1 MSPVSR
7 APDARRRPPGVGG
20 AVGASGS
27 GPRSTPYGG
36 RVPQRLTPLEVSLLA
51 LDTARTPGHV
61 GTVTVLEP
69 GPGQET
75 VDHAGLTVL
84 VADRLAYVPRYR
96 QRVVSVPGRLAA
108 PVWIDDDDFDLS
120 FHVRT
125 AALPR
130 PGTSDQ
136 LRELVGQVLARRLDR
151 SRPLWEVLL
160 VEGLEGGRVA
170 VVEKTHLALVDGGD
184 TVDLAQVLLDA
195 DLEGSLPGAV
205 AEWHPALEPGPTDLV
220 VGALWE
226 SAQDPARAVDNL
238 RGVVAGALG
247 VALAVGEV
255 VGGTLGG
262 GLGDLAGDA
271 LRGGR
276 PPAGSPLAG
285 AVSRSRRFA
294 TLRVPLA
301 DLQAVHA
308 AHGHTVNDVVLA
320 VVAGGLRSWL
330 LTRGGLGRTRTLRAL
345 VPMSVIEDE
354 VGTSSLGVQVA
365 PHLQDL
371 PVGEANPLVRLHQVA
386 YSSEAHR
393 DSGRAV
399 DARTLTDIA
408 GFAPATLHVL
418 GVRVAAQTVRRPHDV
433 LITNVPGPQVPLY
446 ADGARMTE
454 TFPVVPLG
462 PGHLLAVGVTSYD
475 GGVFFGLTADRD
487 AIDDL
492 DVLVQCLDD
501 AVGDLLDTTDQARRR
516 QPTRAASP
524 AARRAAASKAAARA
538 EAARRRAAGRRS
550 A

>member
-1 MSPVSR
+1 M
-7 APDARRRPPGVGG
+7 
-20 AVGASGS
+20 
-27 GPRSTPYGG
+27 
-36 RVPQRLTPLEVSLLA
+36 PQRLTPLEVSLLA
-51 LDTARTPGHV
+51 LDTTRTPGHV

-69 GPGQET
+69 GPGQEI
-75 VDHAGLTVL
+75 VDHAGLAPL
-84 VADRLAYVPRYR
+84 VADRLSYVPRYR
-96 QRVVSVPGRLAA
+96 QRVVAVPGRLAA
-108 PVWIDDDDFDLS
+108 PVWVDDDDFDLS

-125 AALPR
+125 TALPR

-136 LRELVGQVLARRLDR
+136 LSELVGQVLARRLDR
-151 SRPLWEVLL
+151 SRPLWEVLV

-195 DLEGSLPGAV
+195 DPEASLAGSAV
-205 AEWHPALEPGPTDLV
+205 AEWHPALEPGATDLV

-226 SAQDPARAVDNL
+226 SAQDPVRAVDNL

-255 VGGTLGG
+255 VGGTLGA
-262 GLGDLAGDA
+262 GLGDLAGDV

-285 AVSRSRRFA
+285 TVSQSRRFA

-330 LTRGGLGRTRTLRAL
+330 LTRGGLGRAQRLRAL
-345 VPMSVIEDE
+345 VPMSVLEDE
-354 VGTSSLGVQVA
+354 GGTSSLGVQVA

-371 PVGEANPLVRLHQVA
+371 PVGESNPLVRLHQVA
-386 YSSEAHR
+386 YAGEAHR
-393 DSGRAV
+393 DSGRSV

-454 TFPVVPLG
+454 TYPVVPLG
-462 PGHLLAVGVTSYD
+462 AGHLLAVGVTSYD

-538 EAARRRAAGRRS
+538 EAARRRAGGGRS

>member
-1 MSPVSR
+1 M
-7 APDARRRPPGVGG
+7 
-20 AVGASGS
+20 
-27 GPRSTPYGG
+27 
-36 RVPQRLTPLEVSLLA
+36 PQRLTPLEVSLLA
-51 LDTARTPGHV
+51 LDTTRTPGHV
-61 GTVTVLEP
+61 GTVTLL
-69 GPGQET
+69 GPGTGSST
-75 VDHAGLTVL
+75 VDHAGLTAL
-84 VADRLAYVPRYR
+84 VEARLAYVPRYR
-96 QRVVSVPGRLAA
+96 QRVASVPGRLAA
-108 PVWIDDDDFDLS
+108 PVWVDDDDFDLS

-136 LRELVGQVLARRLDR
+136 LLELVAQVLARRLDR
-151 SRPLWEVLL
+151 SRPLWEVH
-160 VEGLEGGRVA
+160 VVGGLEGGRVA

-195 DLEGSLPGAV
+195 DPEASGAGDQV
-205 AEWHPALEPGPTDLV
+205 AEWHPALEPGSTDLV

-238 RGVVAGALG
+238 RGVVTGALG

-262 GLGDLAGDA
+262 GLGDLVGDA

-285 AVSRSRRFA
+285 TVSPSRRFA

-301 DLQAVHA
+301 DLHAVHA
-308 AHGHTVNDVVLA
+308 AHGYTVNDVVLA

-330 LTRGGLGRTRTLRAL
+330 RTRGGLGRTRTLRAL
-345 VPMSVIEDE
+345 VPMSVLEDE

-371 PVGEANPLVRLHQVA
+371 PVGEADALVRLHQVA
-386 YSSEAHR
+386 CASEAHR
-393 DSGRAV
+393 DGGRAV
-399 DARTLTDIA
+399 DARTLTEIA

-418 GVRVAAQTVRRPHDV
+418 GVRVAAEAVRMPHDV

-446 ADGARMTE
+446 AASARMTE

-462 PGHLLAVGVTSYD
+462 AGHLLALGITSYD
-475 GGVFFGLTADRD
+475 GSVFFGLTADHA

-516 QPTRAASP
+516 QPVRAASP

-538 EAARRRAAGRRS
+538 EAARRRAGRPGMRG